1 MWRSCSCEM
10 DVCVLCVDLVV
21 SRRAR
26 SGWSMVI
33 CGCRG
38 ATIHDAGSWGR
49 VTFLERIKKKSCDRR
64 GREGGTCVKSSFTA
78 RTPPHTL
85 QGRPATLHPS
95 HSGTPPRRAQPD
107 FIYTHSPHF
116 HLGRVPS
123 KDKRQKRA
131 RYFIFIHTFNLIS
144 TKFILGSPMDPWGGT
159 SPPSLNSSPA
169 VGKELP
175 ILLACLMACQEETAL
190 LTHSPPHRLACLS
203 LPGPQGPAHCSNPSS
218 APVRQEERCNV
229 GALEAQEERQRGR
242 GDLGPRERQG
252 RPGPSPSLFCPLSWP
267 PGSSGV
273 LRGQLQACRRRAIA
287 HAAGEGRE
295 LEEKGVGGANRKIG
309 KSRTCLQDKSGLRL
323 PPAQ

>member
-1 MWRSCSCEM
+1 MPYEENQHSKPKYFSIRRLRAVVSGRERSAVLGRGAWVVVPTLYQLSMRSTSPLREERPAILDLPGRPAVGYGHVLVVLGACFANATLGAYKVVSMWRSCSCEM

-116 HLGRVPS
+116 HLGRV
-123 KDKRQKRA
+123 
-131 RYFIFIHTFNLIS
+131 
-144 TKFILGSPMDPWGGT
+144 
-159 SPPSLNSSPA
+159 
-169 VGKELP
+169 
-175 ILLACLMACQEETAL
+175 
-190 LTHSPPHRLACLS
+190 
-203 LPGPQGPAHCSNPSS
+203 
-218 APVRQEERCNV
+218 
-229 GALEAQEERQRGR
+229 
-242 GDLGPRERQG
+242 
-252 RPGPSPSLFCPLSWP
+252 
-267 PGSSGV
+267 
-273 LRGQLQACRRRAIA
+273 
-287 HAAGEGRE
+287 
-295 LEEKGVGGANRKIG
+295 
-309 KSRTCLQDKSGLRL
+309 
-323 PPAQ
+323 